1 MYKMYIIVSMEAV
14 AKMKDFRGKMMAQ
27 AGHAIQVAD
36 WDSERRFPELRKNY
50 QDSDHITKITLKVNT
65 DEELLALASTYK
77 SKCGVS
83 VIKDAGFTVFNEP
96 TLTCVGIG
104 PIHKDNAD
112 DDLNSLRLF
121 S

>member
-14 AKMKDFRGKMMAQ
+14 EKMKNFRGKMMAQ

-36 WDSERRFPELRKNY
+36 WDSERRFPELRKSY
-50 QDSDHITKITLKVNT
+50 QESDHITKITLKVDT
-65 DEELLALASTYK
+65 DEELLKLASAYE
-77 SKCGVS
+77 SQCGVS
-83 VIKDAGFTVFNEP
+83 VIKDAGFTVFSEP

-104 PIHKDNAD
+104 PIHKDNAGE
-112 DDLNSLRLF
+112 DLSSLRLF